1 MAPMLTMLSE
11 PVEEGRLSPRDVDF
25 YVARAKGGTGLII
38 TTFMRPSRKL
48 EASIGEPVVDS
59 LRCIRWLND
68 LAEAVHDYGAKVCV
82 QLNAGL
88 GRIQPS
94 NPDLPHGGTV
104 SASAVPCFSDPNV
117 TTRELTLKEIQQL
130 IKDFEFSA
138 SIISSAGID
147 AIELN
152 ARQGYLI
159 DQFATALWNKRTD
172 KYGGDLEG
180 RLRFAL
186 ELVEAAK
193 RGAGAD
199 FPITY
204 RYGLT
209 HYLNGG
215 RDIEEG
221 LEIARRLETAGV
233 DGLHIDAGCYETN
246 NWAQPPTTQPPGL
259 LVHLAQM
266 VKTAV
271 NIPVISVGKLGYPEL
286 AERILQEGKA
296 DFIAL
301 GRPLLADPEWPNKV
315 KEGRSEDIIP
325 CIGCHEGCL
334 RRVLSGKH
342 ISCAVNPAC
351 GLEKEFVITAAEKKK
366 SVLVVGGGPAGMEAA
381 RVCALRGHEVTLLE
395 KSYALGGNLIP
406 AAVPDFKIDYKLLL
420 DYLIT
425 QIRKLGV
432 KTQLGVEATPELIQK
447 MSPDVVFIATGTTPI
462 TPEYPGIEREKVVT
476 AVDVLLGKQGV
487 GESVVIIGGGLI
499 GCETALYLALMG
511 KKVTVI
517 ARHAAMRDMW
527 WINSKDLQEKLGAA
541 KAKILTYTNVH
552 EITDEGLVI
561 VDEQGNKTTLEADT
575 IVLAVR
581 MEPNRELIEALPA
594 DVAELYTIGDCV
606 ESRMV
611 LSAIWEGF
619 RTARLV

>member
-1 MAPMLTMLSE
+1 M
-11 PVEEGRLSPRDVDF
+11 
-25 YVARAKGGTGLII
+25 
-38 TTFMRPSRKL
+38 
-48 EASIGEPVVDS
+48 
-59 LRCIRWLND
+59 
-68 LAEAVHDYGAKVCV
+68 
-82 QLNAGL
+82 
-88 GRIQPS
+88 
-94 NPDLPHGGTV
+94 
-104 SASAVPCFSDPNV
+104 
-117 TTRELTLKEIQQL
+117 
-130 IKDFEFSA
+130 
-138 SIISSAGID
+138 
-147 AIELN
+147 
-152 ARQGYLI
+152 
-159 DQFATALWNKRTD
+159 
-172 KYGGDLEG
+172 
-180 RLRFAL
+180 
-186 ELVEAAK
+186 
-193 RGAGAD
+193 
-199 FPITY
+199 
-204 RYGLT
+204 
-209 HYLNGG
+209 
-215 RDIEEG
+215 
-221 LEIARRLETAGV
+221 
-233 DGLHIDAGCYETN
+233 
-246 NWAQPPTTQPPGL
+246 
-259 LVHLAQM
+259 
-266 VKTAV
+266 
-271 NIPVISVGKLGYPEL
+271 
-286 AERILQEGKA
+286 QEGKA

-325 CIGCHEGCL
+325 CIGGHEGCL

-447 MSPDVVFIATGTTPI
+447 MNPDVVFIATGTTPI

-606 ESRMV
+606 EPRMV